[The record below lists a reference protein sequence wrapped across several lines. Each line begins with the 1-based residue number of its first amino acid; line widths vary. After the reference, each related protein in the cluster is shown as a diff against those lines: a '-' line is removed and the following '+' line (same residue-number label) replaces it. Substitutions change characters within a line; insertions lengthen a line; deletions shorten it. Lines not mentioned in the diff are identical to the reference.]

1 MEKTSNQASEYLQY
15 KGKPLVRCGNILYY
29 GNMTDKYVIKME
41 IKSSEKVGE
50 LEMANKVIIQLMDT
64 DPTLRARK
72 QIVKTSERDGLYA
85 AMDIAD
91 AWLERAL
98 A

>member
-1 MEKTSNQASEYLQY
+1 MEKKANQAQEYLLY
-15 KGKPLVRCGNILYY
+15 KGKPLVRCGNVLYY

-41 IKSSEKVGE
+41 IKGSEKVGS
-50 LEMANKVIIQLMDT
+50 LDVASKVVIQLLNT
-64 DPTLRARK
+64 DPSLRARK

>member
-1 MEKTSNQASEYLQY
+1 M
-15 KGKPLVRCGNILYY
+15 G
-29 GNMTDKYVIKME
+29 D
-41 IKSSEKVGE
+41 
-50 LEMANKVIIQLMDT
+50 LEVANKVIIQLLNT

-85 AMDIAD
+85 AIDIAD

>member
-1 MEKTSNQASEYLQY
+1 MEKKANQSQEYLLY
-15 KGKPLVRCGNILYY
+15 KGKPLVRCGNVLYY

-41 IKSSEKVGE
+41 IKGSEKVGS
-50 LEMANKVIIQLMDT
+50 LDVASKVVIQLLNT
-64 DPTLRARK
+64 DPSLRARK

>member
-1 MEKTSNQASEYLQY
+1 MEKKAEQAQEYLLY
-15 KGKPLVRCGNILYY
+15 KGKPLVRCGNVLYY
-29 GNMTDKYVIKME
+29 GNMSDKYVIKME
-41 IKSSEKVGE
+41 IKGTGKVGE
-50 LEMANKVIIQLMDT
+50 LEVANKVIIQLLNT